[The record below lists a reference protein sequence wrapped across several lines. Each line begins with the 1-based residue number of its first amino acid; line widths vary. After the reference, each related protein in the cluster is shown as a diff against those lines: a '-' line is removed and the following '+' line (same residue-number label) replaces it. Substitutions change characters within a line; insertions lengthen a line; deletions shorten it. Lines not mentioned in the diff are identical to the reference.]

1 MSRSNYSDECDDNL
15 ALGRWRGQVNS
26 AIRGKRGQALL
37 IGILAAFDTMPVKAL
52 VADSLITADGQ
63 FCTLGALGAV
73 RGIDMSNIDPEDYY
87 EVAKAFDIAPALA
100 REIVWYNDE
109 WDYYGKETPEQR
121 FSRMRE
127 WVLSKIKEPAHS
139 V

>member
-26 AIRGKRGQALL
+26 AIRGKRGQKLL
-37 IGILAAFDTMPVKAL
+37 KDILEAFDAMPVKAL
-52 VADSLITADGQ
+52 VADSLVTADGQ
-63 FCTLGALGAV
+63 YYTLGVLGAV
-73 RGIDMSNIDPEDYY
+73 RGIDMSDIDPEDYD
-87 EVAKAFDIAPALA
+87 EVAAAFDIAPALV

-109 WDYYGKETPEQR
+109 YDYYSMEKPEER

-127 WVLSKIKEPAHS
+127 WVLSKIKAPTE
-139 V
+139 